1 MDKTETVTEKTTV
14 EKAKETAAK
23 TTATVKSGLQS
34 AGRKLKNG
42 VEAVTKNFRA
52 AVRMGIAL
60 AATPVFI
67 GLAALQAFVV
77 RPLTGNQS
85 VIPNLIYNASAK
97 LIGLKI
103 KFNAASA
110 PVEKK
115 KSTWY
120 VANHLSNADFLSLG
134 AKLDGTFAG
143 KGDIMKW
150 PVVSQM
156 ARALKYIGLRRSSEY
171 NAESR
176 AKLVKNF
183 NDGQNAIMF
192 PEGTT
197 SDGSKVHLFRA
208 ALPSLLYGEA
218 AVDKDKKEV
227 KLEKDVVV
235 QPVAIQVK
243 TVNGKDA
250 TSDAALRDLY
260 SMYNEEN
267 MLTRVWKRM
276 QVREITVELTAMKP
290 LNPKDFKD
298 AKELMNKAALDIAT
312 VVNPG
317 QTTFTKAEI
326 PSQPQKPANDTA
338 KKKPAAKKQTAKQK
352 TAVAAKKS

>member
-1 MDKTETVTEKTTV
+1 MDKTETVAEKTPVT
-14 EKAKETAAK
+14 EKAKAAAVK
-23 TTATVKSGLQS
+23 TTAAVTAKVKS

-42 VEAVTKNFRA
+42 VEAVTKHLRA

-60 AATPVFI
+60 AATPVFV

-85 VIPNLIYNASAK
+85 FIPNLIYNASAK

-110 PVEKK
+110 PVEKQQ
-115 KSTWY
+115 TWY
-120 VANHLSNADFLSLG
+120 VANHISNADFLALG

-143 KGDIMKW
+143 KGDILKW
-150 PVVSQM
+150 PVVAQM
-156 ARALKYIGLRRSSEY
+156 ARAIKYIGLRRSSEY

-208 ALPSLLYGEA
+208 ALPGLLYGDP
-218 AVDKDKKEV
+218 AVDKNKQEV
-227 KLEKDVVV
+227 KLDKDVVV
-235 QPVAIQVK
+235 QPVAIK
-243 TVNGKDA
+243 IKSVNGKDPA
-250 TSDAALRDLY
+250 GDAKLRELY
-260 SMYNEEN
+260 CMYHEEN
-267 MLTRVWKRM
+267 MLTRIWKRM
-276 QVREITVELTAMKP
+276 QVREITVELTAMTPLKP
-290 LNPKDFKD
+290 QEFKD
-298 AKELMNKAALDIAT
+298 AKELMNKAALEIAT

-338 KKKPAAKKQTAKQK
+338 KKKPAKQK
-352 TAVAAKKS
+352 TAVAAKKG

>member
-1 MDKTETVTEKTTV
+1 MDKTETAVKKTPVT
-14 EKAKETAAK
+14 EKAKEAVAK
-23 TTATVKSGLQS
+23 TTAAVTAKVQS
-34 AGRKLKNG
+34 AGRKVKNG
-42 VEAVTKNFRA
+42 VDAVTKNLRA

-60 AATPVFI
+60 AATPVFV

-85 VIPNLIYNASAK
+85 FIPNLIYNASAK

-110 PVEKK
+110 PVAKK
-115 KSTWY
+115 QAWY
-120 VANHLSNADFLSLG
+120 VANHISNADFLALG

-143 KGDIMKW
+143 KGDILKW
-150 PVVSQM
+150 PVVAQM
-156 ARALKYIGLRRSSEY
+156 ARAIKYIGLRRSSEY

-208 ALPSLLYGEA
+208 ALPGLLYGDP
-218 AVDKDKKEV
+218 AVDKNKQEV
-227 KLEKDVVV
+227 KLDKDVVV
-235 QPVAIQVK
+235 QPVAIK
-243 TVNGKDA
+243 IKSVNGKDPA
-250 TSDAALRDLY
+250 GNADLRELY
-260 SMYNEEN
+260 CMYHEEN
-267 MLTRVWKRM
+267 MLTRIWKRM

-290 LNPKDFKD
+290 LKPQDFKD
-298 AKELMNKAALDIAT
+298 AKELMNKAALEIAT

-338 KKKPAAKKQTAKQK
+338 KKAPAKQK
-352 TAVAAKKS
+352 TAVAAKKG